1 MPILLHESDV
11 ERLLSMPEAVAAVE
25 RMFREMGEGQ
35 VLNIPR
41 RRTRLPNGMMHVMA
55 AANPA
60 LGYLGLKCY
69 TVFQGKA
76 RFVVLLFSSQ
86 TGELLAILEAD
97 TLGQRRTGA
106 ASGVATKYMA
116 RADARVVG
124 IYGTGWQAR
133 SQLAAVAA
141 VRRLERVYAYGR
153 NAERRATFA
162 REMSEGLGV
171 EVVPVDRPE
180 AAAEGADILVTITSA
195 REPVL
200 KGEWIGTGVH
210 VNAAGSNS
218 LIRREIDEET
228 VRRMSRIVTD
238 DLEQTKIEGGD
249 LLPSVERGQ
258 IHWGQVHGLAEV
270 VAGYYPGRADVEENT
285 LFNSLGL
292 AAEDIAAAA
301 VVYEKAVAQG
311 IGERVPMFE

>member
-1 MPILLHESDV
+1 MPILLHESDI
-11 ERLLSMPEAVAAVE
+11 ERLLTMPEAVAAVD
-25 RMFREMGEGQ
+25 RMFREMGEGG
-35 VLNIPR
+35 VINIPR

-55 AANPA
+55 AANPT

-69 TVFQGKA
+69 TVFRGKA

-86 TGELLAILEAD
+86 TGDLLSIMEAD
-97 TLGQRRTGA
+97 ALGQRRTGA

-133 SQLAAVAA
+133 SQLSAIAV
-141 VRRLERVYAYGR
+141 VRHLERVYAYSR
-153 NAERRATFA
+153 DPQRRATFA
-162 REMSEGLGV
+162 HEMSESLGV

-210 VNAAGSNS
+210 VNAAGSNA
-218 LIRREIDEET
+218 LIRREVDEET
-228 VRRMSRIVTD
+228 IRRMNRIVAD
-238 DLEQTKIEGGD
+238 DLEQSKLEAGD
-249 LLPSVERGQ
+249 LLPSIERGQ
-258 IHWGQVHGLAEV
+258 LHWGQVHGLAEV
-270 VAGYYPGRADVEENT
+270 VAGYYPGRASNEENT
-285 LFNSLGL
+285 FFNSLGL

>member
-1 MPILLHESDV
+1 MAQGLRDRV
-11 ERLLSMPEAVAAVE
+11 AVVTGGGSGIGRAICLGFA
-25 RMFREMGEGQ
+25 REG
-35 VLNIPR
+35 
-41 RRTRLPNGMMHVMA
+41 
-55 AANPA
+55 
-60 LGYLGLKCY
+60 
-69 TVFQGKA
+69 
-76 RFVVLLFSSQ
+76 
-86 TGELLAILEAD
+86 
-97 TLGQRRTGA
+97 
-106 ASGVATKYMA
+106 
-116 RADARVVG
+116 ARVVVVSNVEPE
-124 IYGTGWQAR
+124 AE
-133 SQLAAVAA
+133 SVAA
-141 VRRLERVYAYGR
+141 DVRALGTDGTARVVDVTDAAR
-153 NAERRATFA
+153 VRALADELSRTFG
-162 REMSEGLGV
+162 S
-171 EVVPVDRPE
+171 
-180 AAAEGADILVTITSA
+180 ADILVTITSA

-238 DLEQTKIEGGD
+238 DLEQAKIEGGD